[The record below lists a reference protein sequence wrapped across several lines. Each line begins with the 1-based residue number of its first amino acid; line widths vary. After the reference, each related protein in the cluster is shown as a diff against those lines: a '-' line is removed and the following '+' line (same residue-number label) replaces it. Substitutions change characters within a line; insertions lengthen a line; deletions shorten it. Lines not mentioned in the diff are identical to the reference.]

1 MQHTTLPDRD
11 TTGRTRHGGYLF
23 GREFA
28 LFHYYRMRIH
38 ALANLF
44 NFGLCLN
51 FSRILHPRSTIPN
64 EEEQRMSE
72 VLEGLLQK
80 RASLAAELGALD
92 AGIAAYRRALAP
104 TKSVAAVQV
113 NGTRPTMSLA
123 ARKKLSVL
131 AKARWAKKRKEDK
144 K

>member
-1 MQHTTLPDRD
+1 VKFTPLHLSTSYTHAQTVWRTLNVVQ
-11 TTGRTRHGGYLF
+11 F
-23 GREFA
+23 Q
-28 LFHYYRMRIH
+28 I
-38 ALANLF
+38 
-44 NFGLCLN
+44 
-51 FSRILHPRSTIPN
+51 

-92 AGIAAYRRALAP
+92 AGIAAYRRALLP
-104 TKSVAAVQV
+104 TKSAAVQV

-123 ARKKLSVL
+123 ARKKLSLL

>member
-1 MQHTTLPDRD
+1 MLLVASYTHVVQSQT
-11 TTGRTRHGGYLF
+11 
-23 GREFA
+23 
-28 LFHYYRMRIH
+28 
-38 ALANLF
+38 
-44 NFGLCLN
+44 
-51 FSRILHPRSTIPN
+51 

-104 TKSVAAVQV
+104 TKSVAAQV

-123 ARKKLSVL
+123 ARKKLSLL